1 MVASAACDGVN
12 AAGISQEVGE
22 SDEALS
28 VERGASVDAGEVG
41 AALDPL

>member
-1 MVASAACDGVN
+1 MKALG
-12 AAGISQEVGE
+12 VGE

-28 VERGASVDAGEVG
+28 EARGVSVDAGEVG